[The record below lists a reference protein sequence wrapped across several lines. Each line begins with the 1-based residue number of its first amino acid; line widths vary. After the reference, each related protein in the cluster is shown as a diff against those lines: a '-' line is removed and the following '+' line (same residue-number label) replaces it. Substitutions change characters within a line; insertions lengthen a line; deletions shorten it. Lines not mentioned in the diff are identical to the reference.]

1 MHDNS
6 TLSDPHECAPSHR
19 RGAQGSRVV
28 AVERRRRRTPSRARA
43 RSGRGIGSL
52 KSAVIRPNPRTAAAP
67 LLLGVF
73 VKVPPTL
80 PPAGFG
86 RGHTPIADALP
97 HRYGRCD
104 LAPLP
109 VASATGADRIQT
121 IPRRPLGPA
130 ATQPC
135 RPGAVASLVKV
146 RYAPDDENPRYRS
159 HRRYG
164 PARPRRCDAPRMDSS
179 RHFSIARGSRN
190 MTVGE
195 GAGASGTVGSLLSVI
210 VAGQFRHARP
220 VALHSDPGRCSGGR
234 VDDGQGVFLD
244 RSEGGEVFQKRP
256 GVAVRRGGGGGGQ
269 LVEPALLVDYHC
281 AAPRRCPPRVLWGR
295 RSPRSVS
302 SSR

>member
-6 TLSDPHECAPSHR
+6 TLNDPHECARRIVEALKARGLWPSN
-19 RGAQGSRVV
+19 G
-28 AVERRRRRTPSRARA
+28 RRRRTPSRARA

-67 LLLGVF
+67 LLLGVL

-109 VASATGADRIQT
+109 VASATVADRTQT

-146 RYAPDDENPRYRS
+146 RYAPDDETLVIALIEDM
-159 HRRYG
+159 
-164 PARPRRCDAPRMDSS
+164 ARPAPGDA
-179 RHFSIARGSRN
+179 
-190 MTVGE
+190 T
-195 GAGASGTVGSLLSVI
+195 
-210 VAGQFRHARP
+210 RP
-220 VALHSDPGRCSGGR
+220 E
-234 VDDGQGVFLD
+234 DGF
-244 RSEGGEVFQKRP
+244 
-256 GVAVRRGGGGGGQ
+256 
-269 LVEPALLVDYHC
+269 EPALFDCEGIAEHD
-281 AAPRRCPPRVLWGR
+281 RG
-295 RSPRSVS
+295 
-302 SSR
+302 